1 MEWEPVVPVA
11 QIATGLATLIVAD
24 FLAGQ
29 FNLQRKA
36 LNRAHVDSEREL
48 AFSAAVRRDNIV
60 LARLNNGNLEKT
72 VMNGIE
78 DISSFTEPIEI
89 HRFQSYIRLLE
100 SCLHY
105 DWSLGRD
112 SNQLSTF
119 ENQIAALLATSSLRK
134 HYQNVG
140 RKNIHNSELRELMDR
155 QYQLLEGESGS
166 THVGDNKDYV
176 DVRTAT

>member
-1 MEWEPVVPVA
+1 MEWEPVVAVA
-11 QIATGLATLIVAD
+11 QIATGLATLIVAV

-78 DISSFTEPIEI
+78 DI
-89 HRFQSYIRLLE
+89 
-100 SCLHY
+100 
-105 DWSLGRD
+105 
-112 SNQLSTF
+112 
-119 ENQIAALLATSSLRK
+119 
-134 HYQNVG
+134 
-140 RKNIHNSELRELMDR
+140 
-155 QYQLLEGESGS
+155 
-166 THVGDNKDYV
+166 
-176 DVRTAT
+176 

>member
-1 MEWEPVVPVA
+1 MEWEPVVAVA
-11 QIATGLATLIVAD
+11 QIATGLATLIVAV

-72 VMNGIE
+72 VKNGIE
-78 DISSFTEPIEI
+78 DISSFTEPIVI
-89 HRFQSYIRLLE
+89 HRIQSFIRLLE

-155 QYQLLEGESGS
+155 QYQLLEGESVS